1 MLLAR
6 CCGTYYISSKRRLT
20 APYSVGALPVQAVFC
35 GKLRFFCGGGRRG
48 IHSVEADRLPE
59 FAAAFVVEAL
69 NPHHPAT
76 FRCVPGA
83 LLGAPVAV
91 HLHGEDRTSVG
102 KGKGVAVRI

>member
-20 APYSVGALPVQAVFC
+20 APYSVGALPVQAEFC

-48 IHSVEADRLPE
+48 IHSVEADRLPA

-69 NPHHPAT
+69 KPHHPAQ
-76 FRCVPGA
+76 FRSEERRVGQACVSTSRSRWSP
-83 LLGAPVAV
+83 AP
-91 HLHGEDRTSVG
+91 
-102 KGKGVAVRI
+102 